1 MHLSV
6 TFVCVTLNYMCICN
20 CGSVHI
26 HTYIKPCTQ
35 SHIHIY
41 TYIYIHTYIYI
52 YVHTNIYIH
61 IYTCIYAFVL
71 STMPH
76 LYVSFYAGL
85 YQTPWRFVSHA
96 SCDGVSANI
105 RKRALYIAKE
115 PYISAKSPIYI
126 IFAFHM
132 RHAIVCPQISAKEPY
147 ISQKSP
153 IYPQRALYIY
163 NFRVSHASCD
173 GLSANIR
180 KRALY
185 IAKEPYIS
193 AKSPIYIIFSF
204 HMRHAMVCPQI
215 SAKEPYIS
223 QKSPIYPQRA
233 LNI

>member
-71 STMPH
+71 SDKPH
-76 LYVSFYAGL
+76 LHVSFYAGL

-115 PYISAKSPIYI
+115 PYISAKSP
-126 IFAFHM
+126 
-132 RHAIVCPQISAKEPY
+132 K
-147 ISQKSP
+147 
-153 IYPQRALYIY
+153 
-163 NFRVSHASCD
+163 
-173 GLSANIR
+173 
-180 KRALY
+180 
-185 IAKEPYIS
+185 
-193 AKSPIYIIFSF
+193 YIIFSF
-204 HMRHAMVCPQI
+204 HMHHAMVCPQ
-215 SAKEPYIS
+215 KDRERVYML
-223 QKSPIYPQRA
+223 QRA
-233 LNI
+233 LHMLKRARYMLKRALYMLKRAIYMLKRALFNVMQWCVHIKTEGEERERESLTYFLK